1 MRTCLAI
8 ATALVVALGGIGSA
22 TGGTAGKP
30 TLRLLDKQPVKLR
43 GGSFRARERVR
54 VTISSDEFRRART
67 VRATLR
73 GSFTAQFDVNLDRCM
88 GLIATANG
96 GNGSRATYKLPQL
109 LCPPL
114 P

>member
-1 MRTCLAI
+1 MRMYLAT

-22 TGGTAGKP
+22 TGGTAGKA
-30 TLRLLDKQPVKLR
+30 TLRLLDKQPVTLR
-43 GGSFRARERVR
+43 GVSFRARERVR
-54 VTISSDEFRRART
+54 VTITSDEFRRART

-73 GSFTAQFDVNLDRCM
+73 GSFTAQFDVSLDRCM

-96 GNGSRATYKLPQL
+96 GNGSRAAYKLPQPQ
-109 LCPPL
+109 CPPL